1 MTLIILFG
9 LGLFAAFMLCIV
21 LLMGRSSTQ
30 GALLEQVA
38 REARGSGAISG
49 PWRPVSADAMARPFT
64 ALRRIFSA
72 EPDPEIV
79 YRLML
84 AGYRKP
90 YHADIFLGM
99 RLAVPAVLGLSAAM
113 IFSDNAI
120 VFFLL
125 ALVIGFFAPDFW
137 LSYATNRRRERLRLS
152 LPDSLDL
159 LAICLEAGLGLDQAV
174 VRVGQEL
181 EVSHPELSQELLLIN
196 FEQRAGVQRNA
207 AWQSFAVRANF
218 ESARSFVAMLIQ
230 TDRFGTPIAKSLGA
244 FSDALRTQRRQK
256 AEERAAKTTIKLV
269 PPLVFCIFPAM
280 GVVVIGPALVAISY
294 FFSHF
299 LHDLSCMFFKSKEV
313 NYG

>member
-9 LGLFAAFMLCIV
+9 LGLFAAFMLCFV
-21 LLMGRSSTQ
+21 LLMGRSSAQ

-38 REARGSGAISG
+38 REARGTGPISG
-49 PWRPVSADAMARPFT
+49 PWRPVSADTVAKPFT

-79 YRLML
+79 HRLML

-99 RLAVPAVLGLSAAM
+99 RLAVPAVLGLSTAM
-113 IFSDNAI
+113 IFSDNVI
-120 VFFLL
+120 IFFLL

-137 LSYATNRRRERLRLS
+137 LSYATNRRRDRLRLS

-299 LHDLSCMFFKSKEV
+299 LH
-313 NYG
+313 G

>member
-9 LGLFAAFMLCIV
+9 IGLFAAFMLGLV
-21 LLMGRSSTQ
+21 LLMGRSSAQ

-38 REARGSGAISG
+38 REARGTGPIAG
-49 PWRPVSADAMARPFT
+49 PWRPSVSSDLVAKPFT
-64 ALRRIFSA
+64 AFRRFFAS

-79 YRLML
+79 RRLLL

-90 YHADIFLGM
+90 HHADIFLGM
-99 RLAVPAVLGLSAAM
+99 RLAIPAVLGLTAAM
-113 IFSDNAI
+113 VFSGGI
-120 VFFLL
+120 ITFVF
-125 ALVIGFFAPDFW
+125 ALVIGFFLPDFW
-137 LSYATNRRRERLRLS
+137 LGYAINRRRERLRLS

-181 EVSHPELSQELLLIN
+181 EVSHPALSEELLLIN
-196 FEQRAGVQRNA
+196 FEQRAGVQRNS
-207 AWQSFAVRANF
+207 AWQGFAVRANF

-280 GVVVIGPALVAISY
+280 GVVVIGPAVVAV
-294 FFSHF
+294 SHF
-299 LHDLSCMFFKSKEV
+299 FEHFMK
-313 NYG
+313 

>member
-1 MTLIILFG
+1 MTLIIIFG
-9 LGLFAAFMLCIV
+9 VGLFVAFMLAFV
-21 LLMGRSSTQ
+21 LLMGRSSSQAT
-30 GALLEQVA
+30 LLRQVA
-38 REARGSGAISG
+38 QEVRGTGPVAG
-49 PWRPVSADAMARPFT
+49 PWRPAVSSDFVAKPFT
-64 ALRRIFSA
+64 ALRRFFAA

-79 YRLML
+79 RKLLL

-90 YHADIFLGM
+90 HHADIFLGM
-99 RLAVPAVLGLSAAM
+99 RLAVPAVLGLAVAM
-113 IFSDNAI
+113 FFTSNTFI
-120 VFFLL
+120 FFLV
-125 ALVIGFFAPDFW
+125 ALVVGFFAPDFW
-137 LSYATNRRRERLRLS
+137 LSHAINRRRDRLRLS

-181 EVSHPELSQELLLIN
+181 EVSHPELSEELLLIN

-244 FSDALRTQRRQK
+244 FSDALRTQRRQQ
-256 AEERAAKTTIKLV
+256 AEEKAAKTTIKLV

-280 GVVVIGPALVAISY
+280 GVVVIGPALVAVSF

-299 LHDLSCMFFKSKEV
+299 LHA
-313 NYG
+313 